1 MKSYDATTDL
11 EDQLFAFLT
20 YMRLQTAANAV
31 RCKIFPMFLEG
42 KAHKWFQGLP
52 PRSIQSFTQ
61 LARLFSAQFVSSR
74 AFSKNTA
81 HLMTIHQSPEK
92 SLREYMKLY
101 TEFVEKSPKSVRE
114 MLDQAH
120 EKANAEE
127 VNRLKSAQERLRD
140 ARRRKSA
147 SLGEAQSSHARKI
160 TLDRQP
166 RSGPWSG
173 TSRPF
178 EKERAWTSLTAPR
191 AQVLAV
197 MEREGLSRNPPQLL
211 GDRSR
216 RDRILYCAYHR
227 DASHDTENCY
237 HLKRDIEELIKRGHL
252 KQFIQE
258 GRADQRQG
266 GNKRE
271 HASYPRD

>member
-92 SLREYMKLY
+92 SLREYMVGFNN
-101 TEFVEKSPKSVRE
+101 E
-114 MLDQAH
+114 
-120 EKANAEE
+120 
-127 VNRLKSAQERLRD
+127 
-140 ARRRKSA
+140 
-147 SLGEAQSSHARKI
+147 SLQI
-160 TLDRQP
+160 QDRND
-166 RSGPWSG
+166 
-173 TSRPF
+173 
-178 EKERAWTSLTAPR
+178 KVIMTAFIN
-191 AQVLAV
+191 
-197 MEREGLSRNPPQLL
+197 GL
-211 GDRSR
+211 
-216 RDRILYCAYHR
+216 H
-227 DASHDTENCY
+227 
-237 HLKRDIEELIKRGHL
+237 K
-252 KQFIQE
+252 
-258 GRADQRQG
+258 
-266 GNKRE
+266 
-271 HASYPRD
+271 